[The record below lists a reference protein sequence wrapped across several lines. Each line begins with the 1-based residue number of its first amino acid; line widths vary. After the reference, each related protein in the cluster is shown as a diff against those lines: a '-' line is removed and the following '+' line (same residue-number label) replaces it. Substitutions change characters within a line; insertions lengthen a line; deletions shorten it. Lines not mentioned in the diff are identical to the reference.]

1 MQKRIKWDMKTLIPE
16 KDKGKYHCAHC
27 GSGLWVKYFVP
38 DENNREMPVCSKC
51 VFLNTLFSNKD

>member
-1 MQKRIKWDMKTLIPE
+1 MKTLIPE